1 MWVPVSVAAD
11 EAQVHP
17 RTVLNWLGR
26 DPSLGRKIGGRWRV
40 DPDRL
45 QRILEGTAP
54 LSRGR

>member
-1 MWVPVSVAAD
+1 MWVPVSVAAS
-11 EAQVHP
+11 EAQVHQ
-17 RTVLNWLGR
+17 RTVLNWLAR

-54 LSRGR
+54 LTRGR